1 MNLHQGKIGS
11 SYVVERIEI
20 ETAIA
25 RRLQALGMVEG
36 TKVDIINGKR
46 NGTLIIKVRGTRF
59 AIGRR
64 IAEAIQVKEAA

>member
-1 MNLHQGKIGS
+1 MSLHQGKIGC
-11 SYVVERIEI
+11 SYIVEQIEI

-36 TKVDIINGKR
+36 TRVDIVNGKK

-59 AIGRR
+59 AVGRR
-64 IAEAIQVKEAA
+64 IAEAIHVKEAA

>member
-64 IAEAIQVKEAA
+64 IAEAIQGKEAA